1 MDQAL
6 RTYLEQTES
15 LYASIEEWLA
25 PTGVTISREEV
36 EMLEEA
42 FGAYTAPAMTIKN
55 GGGRAIA
62 RMQPVAARV
71 LGGDGR
77 IDLTGNHQQYIL
89 ILLTEEGG
97 PKVKGYLPSGT
108 GRETVMTQ
116 AYRGVGEPGWYWI
129 ESIRRGRAYRVDRVL
144 FFDLLSGASNYVFE

>member
-15 LYASIEEWLA
+15 LYASIEQWLA
-25 PTGVTISREEV
+25 PTGVQTTRDEV
-36 EMLEEA
+36 ELLEED

-62 RMQPVAARV
+62 RMKPVAAKV

-77 IDLTGNHQQYIL
+77 VDLIGNHQQHIL

-116 AYRGVGEPGWYWI
+116 LYRGVEEPGWYWI
-129 ESIRRGRAYRVDRVL
+129 ESSRRGRAYKVDRVL
-144 FFDLLSGASNYVFE
+144 FFDLLSGASDYVFE